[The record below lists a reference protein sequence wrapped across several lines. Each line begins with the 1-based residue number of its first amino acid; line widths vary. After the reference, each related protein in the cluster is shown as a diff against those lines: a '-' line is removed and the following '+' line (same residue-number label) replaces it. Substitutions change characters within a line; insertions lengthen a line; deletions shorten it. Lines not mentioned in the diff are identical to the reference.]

1 MSTASTSI
9 RLNTENRDKAN
20 EVYAKLGTN
29 LSSVVNMLNAQVALH
44 GRIPFEL
51 DTQPRY
57 SAGTLAA
64 AAELEAYI
72 RGEVDLPKY
81 ATPKDMWRALDADEL

>member
-1 MSTASTSI
+1 MSTTATSI

-20 EVYAKLGTN
+20 EIYEQLGTN
-29 LSSVVNMLNAQVALH
+29 LSSVVNMLNAQVVIH

-51 DTQPRY
+51 ETQPRY
-57 SAGTLAA
+57 SAETLAA
-64 AAELEAYI
+64 AAEIEAYI

-81 ATPKDMWRALDADEL
+81 VTPDDMWRALDAVE